1 MEVMKIST
9 QDLLKKEISDKANEL
24 MADWSSSR
32 NRQKQ
37 FVLEYVATGFTNA
50 SEAARNAGYS
60 KNTARS
66 LASNM
71 LAGVNKY
78 KHIPPVVEE
87 LQKAYQ
93 ERQSE
98 LKIADGTE
106 VLQLLSKF
114 GRQEPTKKYYK
125 SKKLVDGKKTIEE
138 NTYITTPA
146 DEDAI
151 RALDL
156 LGKSYALFTER
167 REVDAT
173 VETSK
178 LDSILDQLSD
188 EDE

>member
-1 MEVMKIST
+1 MEISVEEK
-9 QDLLKKEISDKANEL
+9 LKKEISDRANEL
-24 MADWSSSR
+24 MADWPSSR

-87 LQKAYQ
+87 LKKAYQ

-125 SKKLVDGKKTIEE
+125 SEKLVDGKKTIEE

-167 REVDAT
+167 QQIDANINT
-173 VETSK
+173 DP
-178 LDSILDQLSD
+178 L
-188 EDE
+188 EDLINHYKGDD